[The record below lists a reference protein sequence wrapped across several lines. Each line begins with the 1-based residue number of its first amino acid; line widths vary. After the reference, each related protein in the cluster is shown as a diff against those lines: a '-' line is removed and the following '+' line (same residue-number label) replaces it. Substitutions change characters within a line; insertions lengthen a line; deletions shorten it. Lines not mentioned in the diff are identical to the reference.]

1 MGQCMESMGAA
12 QAAAYTI
19 YEIIDRVPSIDSESN
34 AGMSFENGDIRF
46 SSVDFTFPA
55 REEQQVLKGV
65 SFEVNQGQTVALC
78 GQSGCGKSTCIK
90 LLQRFY
96 DVCSGSITIA
106 GTNIKVST
114 WMHLDVID
122 RSFSSHQHFL
132 INRLIKDIA
141 EDQTPLSPS
150 RSDSLQF
157 LSLPQMERF
166 DWSCRIVRGLESLI
180 SHSGP

>member
-19 YEIIDRVPSIDSESN
+19 YEIIDRVPTIDSESN
-34 AGMSFENGDIRF
+34 SGNSFENGDIRF
-46 SSVDFTFPA
+46 SWVDFTFPA

-65 SFEVNQGQTVALC
+65 SFEVGQGQTVALC

-106 GTNIKVST
+106 GSNIKVSAGE
-114 WMHLDVID
+114 W
-122 RSFSSHQHFL
+122 Q
-132 INRLIKDIA
+132 K
-141 EDQTPLSPS
+141 
-150 RSDSLQF
+150 
-157 LSLPQMERF
+157 
-166 DWSCRIVRGLESLI
+166 
-180 SHSGP
+180 

>member
-19 YEIIDRVPSIDSESN
+19 YEIIDRVPIIDSESN
-34 AGMSFENGDIRF
+34 SGNSFENGDIKF
-46 SSVDFTFPA
+46 SWVDFTFPA

-65 SFEVNQGQTVALC
+65 SFEVGQGQTVALC

-106 GTNIKVST
+106 GSNIKVSAEEWQYGT
-114 WMHLDVID
+114 YPEIAQKVIEGAKVTCRNMHVIL
-122 RSFSSHQHFL
+122 RWL
-132 INRLIKDIA
+132 KIR
-141 EDQTPLSPS
+141 T
-150 RSDSLQF
+150 
-157 LSLPQMERF
+157 
-166 DWSCRIVRGLESLI
+166 V
-180 SHSGP
+180 

>member
-1 MGQCMESMGAA
+1 MESMGAA

-19 YEIIDRVPSIDSESN
+19 YEIIDRVPTIDSESN

-65 SFEVNQGQTVALC
+65 TFEVRQGETVALC

-106 GTNIKVST
+106 GSNIKVSA
-114 WMHLDVID
+114 WECEKSKVK
-122 RSFSSHQHFL
+122 HF
-132 INRLIKDIA
+132 
-141 EDQTPLSPS
+141 
-150 RSDSLQF
+150 
-157 LSLPQMERF
+157 
-166 DWSCRIVRGLESLI
+166 
-180 SHSGP
+180 

>member
-19 YEIIDRVPSIDSESN
+19 YEIIDRVPTIDSESN

-65 SFEVNQGQTVALC
+65 TFEVRQGETVALC

-106 GTNIKVST
+106 GSNIKVST
-114 WMHLDVID
+114 WDSENSIVELREDVFTCG
-122 RSFSSHQHFL
+122 RSFFF
-132 INRLIKDIA
+132 
-141 EDQTPLSPS
+141 EPS
-150 RSDSLQF
+150 AFFEQSFNLGYECPITSRKYRYC
-157 LSLPQMERF
+157 LPRTDPF
-166 DWSCRIVRGLESLI
+166 
-180 SHSGP
+180 

>member
-19 YEIIDRVPSIDSESN
+19 YEIIDRVPTIDSESN
-34 AGMSFENGDIRF
+34 AGMTFENGDIRF

-55 REEQQVLKGV
+55 REEQQVLKGI

-114 WMHLDVID
+114 WMYLDVID

-166 DWSCRIVRGLESLI
+166 DWSYRIVRGLESLI